1 LHFDFKPKDMSALDA
16 QLEAQKI
23 VFSPIIF
30 QCVRVLKEWGIL
42 ELLHVSGKTGLCLDK
57 ICKQTKKSRYA
68 VSLLLESAL
77 SAYVVEQKSDKFLLT
92 KIGHFLQ
99 NDKMTAI
106 NLNYN
111 HYVNYLGMYHLDE
124 ALDKQKPIGLKYLG
138 KWDTIYPALSKLPKK
153 VKEAW
158 FAFDHFYSD
167 NTFEG
172 ALEELKTFSPLS
184 VLDIG
189 GNTGKFSLLCAATIP
204 QANICI
210 ADLPEQISL
219 AKKIIKA
226 TNMQNRVTT
235 YAIDIL
241 GDNDLPQNYNIIWMS
256 QFLDCF
262 SEEEVLFILQKVHK
276 SCDENTKV
284 CILEPI
290 WDKQRFE
297 TSAFCIVNTSPYFA
311 AMANGKS
318 KMFKSEILE
327 ELINKAG
334 FEIQRTID
342 GLGFGH
348 TLFICKQKTKKGTI

>member
-1 LHFDFKPKDMSALDA
+1 MSALDA

-23 VFSPIIF
+23 AFSPIVF
-30 QCVRVLKEWGIL
+30 QCVRVLKEWGVL
-42 ELLHVSGKTGLCLDK
+42 ELLHVSGKKGLCIEK

-77 SAYVVEQKSDKFLLT
+77 SAYVVEQKNNKFLLT
-92 KIGHFLQ
+92 KIGYFLQ
-99 NDKMTAI
+99 NDNMTTI

-124 ALDKQKPIGLKYLG
+124 ALSEQKPIGLKYHG
-138 KWDTIYPALSKLPKK
+138 KWSTIYPALSKLPEKA
-153 VKEAW
+153 KEAW

-172 ALEELKTFSPLS
+172 AIEELKKFSPTS

-204 QANICI
+204 QVNICI
-210 ADLPEQISL
+210 ADLPEQINL
-219 AKKIIKA
+219 AKKVIKTA
-226 TNMQNRVTT
+226 NMQNRITT
-235 YAIDIL
+235 HAIDIL
-241 GDNDLPQNYNIIWMS
+241 SDESLPKNYDIVWMS

-262 SEEEVLFILQKVHK
+262 GEEDVLFILKKVHE
-276 SCDENTKV
+276 SCGKNTKI

-297 TSAFCIVNTSPYFA
+297 TSAFCIVNTSPYFTA
-311 AMANGKS
+311 IANGKS
-318 KMFKSEILE
+318 KMFKSEVLE
-327 ELINKAG
+327 KLINEAS
-334 FEIQRTID
+334 FEIERAID
-342 GLGFGH
+342 GLGHGH
-348 TLFICKQKTKKGTI
+348 TLYICKQKPKKGTR